1 MKALSLFSFT
11 FLIASFLVIK
21 PVSAQ
26 DQKLI
31 MYNPGPENIRGLVDN
46 ADLVIIGRIEA
57 IQRRFTFY
65 GYDEK
70 IANQNRELE
79 ANSPFKLGF
88 DFVDYTVRIEDVIK
102 DNPAK
107 PLLKTDIPERGS
119 TDFLAEIPKA
129 TIAID
134 TITLRKLSD
143 DPENLGIDMMLFLS
157 INPDNETYGV
167 TGFRDQLYLADFGVS
182 YRDNSTDEIKEVEF
196 AKGLRVSDLRQI
208 VASEVLASQIER

>member
-1 MKALSLFSFT
+1 MKTLSFISLT
-11 FLIASFLVIK
+11 FLMASIFIAK

-31 MYNPGPENIRGLVDN
+31 MYNSGPANIRGLVDN
-46 ADLVIIGRIEA
+46 ADLVVIGRIEA

-88 DFVDYTVRIEDVIK
+88 DFVDYTVRVEDVIK

-107 PLLKTDIPERGS
+107 PLLDTHIPERGS
-119 TDFLAEIPKA
+119 TDFLTELPKA

-143 DPENLGIDMMLFLS
+143 DPENLGMDMMLFLS
-157 INPDNETYGV
+157 INPDGETYGAKS
-167 TGFRDQLYLADFGVS
+167 FRDQLYLADFGVS
-182 YRDNSTDEIKEVEF
+182 YHDKSSDEIIEVEF
-196 AKGLRVSDLRQI
+196 AQGLRVSDLRQK
-208 VASEVLASQIER
+208 VASEVLASQVER